1 LLISIRNNTEL
12 NFVCFYPDTE
22 SEDAIEGQATIQ
34 HVRGPFTEIVS
45 NIGWNIVGSQESLLR
60 VFDEFSPAMKT
71 LLAMADPD
79 DIKLWRL
86 LDRKALGTWINGKS
100 CLIGD
105 AAHPFLPR

>member
-1 LLISIRNNTEL
+1 MVIFQITHTIFNT
-12 NFVCFYPDTE
+12 
-22 SEDAIEGQATIQ
+22 
-34 HVRGPFTEIVS
+34 
-45 NIGWNIVGSQESLLR
+45 GWNITGSQDNLLR
-60 VFDEFSPAMKT
+60 VFDEFSPAMKA

-79 DIKLWRL
+79 SIKLWRL